1 MKNII
6 LIIITF
12 FTLISCNKDE
22 ENAIAEI
29 DKLPPATQIGANT
42 FGCLLDGKAF
52 LPGTGS
58 NPLDCVYQFVNGGFY
73 FTLQANKRDNLN
85 NRITIVLATNNLQ
98 ILEGNTYVLLDESI
112 GNAVGKYSYA
122 TNSTYTSS
130 THTGELTI
138 TKLNDQIISGT
149 FRFDIIDYQGT
160 LRSITNGRFD
170 MQYTN

>member
-112 GNAVGKYSYA
+112 GNAVGKY
-122 TNSTYTSS
+122 
-130 THTGELTI
+130 
-138 TKLNDQIISGT
+138 
-149 FRFDIIDYQGT
+149 
-160 LRSITNGRFD
+160 
-170 MQYTN
+170 